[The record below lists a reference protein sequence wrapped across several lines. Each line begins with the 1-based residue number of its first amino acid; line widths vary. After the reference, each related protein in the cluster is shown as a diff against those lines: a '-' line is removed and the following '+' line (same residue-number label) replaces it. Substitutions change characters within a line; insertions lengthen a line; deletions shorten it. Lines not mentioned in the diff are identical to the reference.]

1 MDYKTINTEVCLC
14 ISEFTDIPADVR
26 FREGS
31 SSIMISWQGEIPSED
46 ATSKIE
52 EALKQ
57 FGTVMPNH
65 ARSFN
70 FVSFMILR

>member
-1 MDYKTINTEVCLC
+1 MDYTDIHSC
-14 ISEFTDIPADVR
+14 ISEFTDIFADIR

-31 SSIMISWQGEIPSED
+31 SSVMISWQGKIPDEET
-46 ATSKIE
+46 TSKIE

-65 ARSFN
+65 ARSFD

>member
-1 MDYKTINTEVCLC
+1 MNNTETFHAIHDS
-14 ISEFTDIPADVR
+14 ISRLTDIYADIR

-31 SSIMISWQGEIPSED
+31 SSIMVSWQGKIPDEVT
-46 ATSKIE
+46 TSKIE

-57 FGTVMPNH
+57 FGNPLPNH
-65 ARSFN
+65 CCESN